1 MERQKKVRVTKIQI
15 IVLFLTIAYI
25 IAFGTYYLMAQNYE
39 FLFYVVILVALTAFV
54 SALHLR
60 FNFSTLVLIG
70 ASIWGFMHMA
80 GGSFRIAGDRLYG
93 YIILPIASSTSAAG
107 TDIFRFDQF
116 AHFYCYIVV
125 TVMLFYITKPYLKEK
140 VNGFSLSVLLF
151 FMGMGVGA
159 LNEFFEFL
167 PVLFLDNTGVGGY
180 YNTLW
185 DIVFNGIG
193 ALTAVIY
200 LKLNKKL

>member
-1 MERQKKVRVTKIQI
+1 MTKAQI
-15 IVLFLTIAYI
+15 FVLFLTIVYL
-25 IAFGTYYLMAQNYE
+25 IAFGAYYLMAKNYE
-39 FLFYVVILVALTAFV
+39 FLFYLAILVALTAFV

-80 GGSFRIAGDRLYG
+80 GGSFMVGGGRLYG
-93 YIILPIASSTSAAG
+93 YIILPIASESVAG

-125 TVMLFYITKPYLKEK
+125 TVMLFYIMKPYLKENFNWFA
-140 VNGFSLSVLLF
+140 VSVLLF

-159 LNEFFEFL
+159 LNEFFEFI
-167 PVLFLDNTGVGGY
+167 PVLILDNTGVGGY
-180 YNTLW
+180 FNTLW

-193 ALTAVIY
+193 TLVAVIY
-200 LKLNKKL
+200 LNLSKKL